1 MEGGELSFPKY
12 LVAELASAFHDG
24 AEHLIVAS
32 ACEQNLSGI
41 ELEQSTTDRPDV
53 DAKVVR
59 HT

>member
-41 ELEQSTTDRPDV
+41 ELEQGTTD
-53 DAKVVR
+53 
-59 HT
+59 